1 MVELMITCPFC
12 GREHSVFVHETD
24 YICWTEGELA
34 QNAFPYL
41 SPTEREQIISAICPT
56 CQRDIFGEQ
65 EKLKLDNFLKIYY
78 NYYIR
83 KKEREETQ

>member
-12 GREHSVFVHETD
+12 GKDHSVSVNVAD
-24 YICWTEGELA
+24 YIRWTNGELV

-56 CQRDIFGEQ
+56 CQRDIFGE
-65 EKLKLDNFLKIYY
+65 
-78 NYYIR
+78 
-83 KKEREETQ
+83 